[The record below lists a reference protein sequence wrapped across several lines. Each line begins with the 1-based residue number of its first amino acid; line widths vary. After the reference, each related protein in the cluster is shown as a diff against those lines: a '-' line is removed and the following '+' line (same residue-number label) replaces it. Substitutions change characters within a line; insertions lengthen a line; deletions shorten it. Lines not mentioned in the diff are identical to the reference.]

1 MDPDTPCSHKRTFKS
16 SVKSNKDYR
25 LCSDKR
31 ENYPNG
37 YVEEWSLLSDS
48 TDHENNKHGSKY
60 EINETFQ
67 LDDEYH
73 PNPQKSYGFSSQSN
87 YIAKS
92 NLNKPQHKRHHNIRK
107 DRLATYSDDLKP
119 PQSSLANY
127 KSSLIKMNTIP
138 VKPSHYPPQV
148 NNHSLITDKKLSQSK
163 LDRQTSQKGTITSHP
178 NLGKE
183 ILSEKG
189 NLSEAKSLSF
199 RPVSIILSTQDN
211 LLLNKENGYEIRFST
226 GMLEGKGISIN
237 ETGNAITFQDDGSYR
252 FEICGEAAL
261 FSDVDVSLTYDSDKF
276 LPDIQQF
283 STVKIP
289 KDEGKL
295 QLRGI
300 PTILPLQKNQIIVPK
315 LIPIPDESILLI
327 GGTRLLIHRVA

>member
-25 LCSDKR
+25 LRSDKR

-48 TDHENNKHGSKY
+48 TDYENNKHGSKY
-60 EINETFQ
+60 EVNETFQ
-67 LDDEYH
+67 LDDEYP
-73 PNPQKSYGFSSQSN
+73 PNPRKSYGFSSQTN
-87 YIAKS
+87 HIAKS

-107 DRLATYSDDLKP
+107 DHLATYSDDLKTP
-119 PQSSLANY
+119 ESSLADY

-138 VKPSHYPPQV
+138 VKPSHYSPQI
-148 NNHSLITDKKLSQSK
+148 NSQPLITDKKLSQSK
-163 LDRQTSQKGTITSHP
+163 SDRQTPQKGTITSQ
-178 NLGKE
+178 KE
-183 ILSEKG
+183 IISEKG
-189 NLSEAKSLSF
+189 NVSEAKSLSF
-199 RPVSIILSTQDN
+199 HPVSIILSTQDN
-211 LLLNKENGYEIRFST
+211 IVLNKENGYEIRFST

-300 PTILPLQKNQIIVPK
+300 PTILPLQKNQIIIPK
-315 LIPIPDESILLI
+315 LIPTPDESIVLI